1 MALSDINVSDA
12 LDSARGELAQAHDV
26 SPALKA
32 SMELLIVIVSLLSN
46 QLGLNSRNSSKPPS
60 TDQNREKKSR
70 AKSGRKPGGQPGHDG
85 KTLEPFADPDE
96 IQDLRIDR
104 RTLPRGLYRDVGFEA
119 RQVVDID
126 IGLRATEYRAQVL
139 IDEAGQRF
147 VAEFPAKVTRPVQYG
162 DSIRA
167 HAVYLSQYQLLP
179 YKRIAD
185 YFQDQLGIPLSEG
198 SICNFNVE
206 AAKLV
211 ASGGAEAVI
220 RQRLRDSAVLHAD
233 ETGINIGGQR
243 HWLHVASNAAWTWFF
258 PHRQRGGEA
267 IADAGILPAFAGI
280 LCHDHWKPYYAL
292 PCQHALCNAHH
303 LRELERA
310 WEQDGQAW
318 AKAMQDLLQTINQA
332 VKDAGGALPT
342 GEAEKFRKAYRNLLT
357 QGDIE
362 CPPPDEKSRQPG
374 QRGATQTLEVQ
385 KSARAIAEL

>member
-1 MALSDINVSDA
+1 M
-12 LDSARGELAQAHDV
+12 
-26 SPALKA
+26 
-32 SMELLIVIVSLLSN
+32 
-46 QLGLNSRNSSKPPS
+46 
-60 TDQNREKKSR
+60 
-70 AKSGRKPGGQPGHDG
+70 
-85 KTLEPFADPDE
+85 
-96 IQDLRIDR
+96 DR

-206 AAKLV
+206 AATLV

-258 PHRQRGGEA
+258 PT
-267 IADAGILPAFAGI
+267 F
-280 LCHDHWKPYYAL
+280 
-292 PCQHALCNAHH
+292 
-303 LRELERA
+303 
-310 WEQDGQAW
+310 
-318 AKAMQDLLQTINQA
+318 
-332 VKDAGGALPT
+332 
-342 GEAEKFRKAYRNLLT
+342 
-357 QGDIE
+357 
-362 CPPPDEKSRQPG
+362 
-374 QRGATQTLEVQ
+374 
-385 KSARAIAEL
+385 